1 MNSRTLE
8 YVVAVYETGSLRAAA
23 ARCHAT
29 PATVSAQISRLED
42 YLGVR
47 IFVSRSHPAHLTAE
61 GERLLP
67 EVRKAV
73 RQLARLVEAARSTA
87 DSVGR

>member
-23 ARCHAT
+23 ERCHAT
-29 PATVSAQISRLED
+29 PATLSAQISRLED

-47 IFVSRSHPAHLTAE
+47 IFESRSHPAPLTVD

-67 EVRKAV
+67 EVREAV
-73 RQLARLVEAARSTA
+73 RHLHRLLEAARRTHGSA
-87 DSVGR
+87 DG